1 MASYLRPRRG
11 KKATATSNNIVLK
24 RGEVFFEVPDTG
36 VGTGMGKIKMGDG
49 TTAYGSLPYFNE
61 AIDPSTITGIQ
72 NSITQLNNDLI
83 GYGQG
88 HNAIYRGKNLGTI
101 TSANLSTFLSDHGIT
116 NGTFTDLYL
125 GDYFV
130 IQDGTYNAEWMVAGF
145 NTHMNKGSSNIVT
158 ANHIA
163 IIPRTTLFN
172 DKMNSEHVTT
182 GGYKGSYMH
191 TTVMA
196 TVTTKLNGVL
206 GTHLLTRDALLSNT
220 VDTTNK
226 SSAYTAWTGASSNW
240 EWVATRCE
248 LMTETEVYGAP
259 IFSSSAYDQ
268 GEGCMKL
275 PVFNFINHV
284 QFARAHFWLRSVANS
299 TGFCFASGDGLA
311 NYGGAGFSFG
321 VRPLAL
327 LG

>member
-284 QFARAHFWLRSVANS
+284 QFARANFWLRSVTLS
-299 TGFCFASGDGLA
+299 TLFCLA
-311 NYGGAGFSFG
+311 NGSGGANGYDAGYSYG